1 MSKYTHIIKQHNPE
15 LASIYERA
23 GSPSK
28 VMCVGL
34 DYAKTNHTAMICNG
48 EGLILKSAFDIRN
61 TPEGLD
67 FLVERVGKI
76 CRKHSISLDNVFF
89 GGEDCGNFSK
99 NFIEALRQREFAVF
113 RVDPSTAKIQ
123 RTNFQASSDKLDL
136 LGIVKTLIDRRC
148 AVLAPSSEAIVHLRS
163 LMRHRDSL
171 VETQTAESN
180 RIHDQID
187 MLFPGFLDEKLS
199 GIPPFSA
206 ASLWLMGDRFSVER
220 TKRRQRKTLIGRLRT
235 LGLNEPA
242 AKAAQLQDYASQVL
256 LPPPEM
262 TGVLQSCLA
271 EQVALY
277 KSIAASIAQI
287 EKAAAK
293 VLAKTEGAFL
303 TTFRGTGI
311 VLAAKVASEIG
322 PVRNQPSLRRLTSY
336 SGIVP
341 RSKQTGG
348 EESPPRHGSVSKR
361 CNHRLK
367 NGLVQ
372 CGNHM
377 GLHGPAD
384 LMEDHGR
391 RTANGQHADFGISR
405 RYLRIGMHLMR
416 NHCCYLPEA
425 VRNDPDKSVRRDY
438 YLELWPKLRDKWR
451 KAGALEDAFKK
462 TNPLGEWKECIE
474 SLYNISMPLK

>member
-15 LASIYERA
+15 LADIYERA

-28 VMCVGL
+28 VLCVGL

-48 EGLILKSAFDIRN
+48 EGLVLKNAFDVRN
-61 TPEGLD
+61 NPDGVEHLM
-67 FLVERVGKI
+67 ERVDKI
-76 CRKHSISLDNVFF
+76 CRKHSVSLDNVFF

-99 NFIEALRQREFAVF
+99 NFIEALRQRGFAVF
-113 RVDPSTAKIQ
+113 RVDAGTAKKQ
-123 RTNFQASSDKLDL
+123 RENFQASSDKLDL

-220 TKRRQRKTLIGRLRT
+220 TKRRQRKTLIERLRT

-242 AKAAQLQDYASQVL
+242 IKAGQLQGYASQVL

-277 KSIAASIAQI
+277 ESIAASITQTERAV
-287 EKAAAK
+287 AK

-311 VLAAKVASEIG
+311 VLAAKVSSEIG
-322 PVRNQPSLRRLTSY
+322 PIPSQPSLRRLTSY

-341 RSKQTGG
+341 RSKQSGG
-348 EESPPRHGSVSKR
+348 QESPPHHGSVSKR

-391 RTANGQHADFGISR
+391 RTANGQHADFGIAR

-416 NHCCYLPEA
+416 NQCCYLPEA
-425 VRNDPDKSVRRDY
+425 VRNDPDKGVRREY
-438 YLELWPKLRDKWR
+438 YLKLWPKLHEKWR
-451 KAGALEDAFKK
+451 KAGALQEAFSES
-462 TNPLGEWKECIE
+462 NPLGKWRECIQ
-474 SLYNISMPLK
+474 SLYDISLPLK